1 MRTRKTKKS
10 CSTENI
16 FAELFPGL
24 KGRNKFFFIIVL
36 FNQPLPSL
44 LSSHPRSHLPQGPT
58 LSCLLDLLDHW
69 FGGDKSRTAVAS
81 PQPSTIEST
90 SSFLPSHMLFPS
102 YVHSVTPA
110 ASSRIFCTYWKGN
123 FPMSPLCPSVCWSVG
138 RSVCLSG
145 HC

>member
-24 KGRNKFFFIIVL
+24 KGRNKFSFIIVRCWSLSLTNL
-36 FNQPLPSL
+36 FPHSFL
-44 LSSHPRSHLPQGPT
+44 LT
-58 LSCLLDLLDHW
+58 LGHTFHRVPHCLLDLLDHW

-110 ASSRIFCTYWKGN
+110 ASSRIFCTYWK
-123 FPMSPLCPSVCWSVG
+123 
-138 RSVCLSG
+138 
-145 HC
+145 